1 MISLHGSAQE
11 RLGAELAAGT
21 TTTKRLSFRDE
32 DLALR
37 FAALHVYTMRHVA
50 MWGRWFKW
58 TGKVWAADEKRVAFS
73 LSRQVCRAAARE
85 CKPRAAKSIASAK
98 TVAAVERLAQ
108 ADPRLATTVDV
119 WDADPWLLNTPD
131 GVVDLRTGKLRAH
144 SSGDFMTKITAVG
157 PGGDCPRFKQFLRE
171 IMAGDEEMVA
181 FVQRVLGYCLTGD
194 ISEEVIFFLH
204 GTGQNGKGV
213 LTSTVEWI
221 MADYCK
227 SAGDEVFTET
237 SNDRHSTEI
246 ARLKG
251 ARMVL
256 VAEVEEGKRW
266 AEARLKK
273 MTGGDTITARFMRQ
287 DDFEFKPQFKPL
299 ISANHKPQIKSVD
312 VAMRRRLHLI
322 PFLVTIPPEKRD
334 NELKAKLRDEGP
346 GILQWLI
353 EGCLE
358 YQRIGLAPPE
368 SVVDATD
375 EYFKDEDNVAN
386 WIEER
391 CEVGKGLND
400 PSSKLFASWK
410 HYAEKAG
417 LPVGNNKRFKAEM
430 NRLGYREKRLSF
442 GVVYEGLRSGRTP
455 RSPGRSKSRR
465 PLRPRPPRSV
475 LTRPARRENT
485 RLYMLEL
492 DRS

>member
-1 MISLHGSAQE
+1 MKKGC
-11 RLGAELAAGT
+11 
-21 TTTKRLSFRDE
+21 
-32 DLALR
+32 
-37 FAALHVYTMRHVA
+37 
-50 MWGRWFKW
+50 
-58 TGKVWAADEKRVAFS
+58 AFS
-73 LSRQVCRAAARE
+73 LSREVCRAAARE
-85 CKPRAAKSIASAK
+85 CDPRAAKSIASAK

-131 GVVDLRTGKLRAH
+131 GVVDLRTGKLRPH

-157 PGGDCPRFKQFLRE
+157 PGGDCPRFKAFMSE

-194 ISEEVIFFLH
+194 ISEEVIFFLY

-213 LTSTVEWI
+213 LTSTLEWI

-237 SNDRHSTEI
+237 KNDRHSTEI

-251 ARMVL
+251 ARVVL
-256 VAEVEEGKRW
+256 VTEVGQGRRW

-299 ISANHKPQIKSVD
+299 ISANHKPQLKSVD
-312 VAMRRRLHLI
+312 VAMRRRMHLL

-353 EGCLE
+353 DGCLE
-358 YQRIGLAPPE
+358 YQRIGLAPPK
-368 SVVDATD
+368 SVVAATD
-375 EYFKDEDNVAN
+375 EYFQGEDDVAN

-391 CEVGKGLND
+391 CEVDKGFSN
-400 PSSKLFASWK
+400 PSAKLFASWK
-410 HYAEKAG
+410 DYAEKAG
-417 LPVGNNKRFKAEM
+417 LIVGNNKTFKSEM
-430 NRLGYREKRLSF
+430 NRLGYFEKRLSF
-442 GVVYEGLRSGRTP
+442 GVVYEGLHVRYGDD
-455 RSPGRSKSRR
+455 PGAD
-465 PLRPRPPRSV
+465 PDH
-475 LTRPARRENT
+475 
-485 RLYMLEL
+485 L
-492 DRS
+492 DAF

>member
-1 MISLHGSAQE
+1 MTTISLLGSAQE
-11 RLGAELAAGT
+11 RPGAEAGGWDDDDEAPEF
-21 TTTKRLSFRDE
+21 SDE

-37 FAALHVYTMRHVA
+37 FAALHVYTMRYVA
-50 MWGRWFKW
+50 LMGRWFKW
-58 TGKVWAADEKRVAFS
+58 TREGLGGGRKEGGFQPVAPD
-73 LSRQVCRAAARE
+73 LSARRRANANHRT
-85 CKPRAAKSIASAK
+85 AKSIASAK

-108 ADPRLATTVDV
+108 ADPRLATTIDV

-131 GVVDLRTGKLRAH
+131 GVVDLRTGKLRPH
-144 SSGDFMTKITAVG
+144 SSGDYMTKITAVG
-157 PGGDCPRFKQFLRE
+157 PGGDCPRFKQFMRE

-194 ISEEVIFFLH
+194 ISEEVIFFLY

-237 SNDRHSTEI
+237 RNDRHSTEI
-246 ARLKG
+246 ARLNG

-266 AEARLKK
+266 AEAKLKK
-273 MTGGDTITARFMRQ
+273 MTGGDTLTARFMRQ

-299 ISANHKPQIKSVD
+299 ISANHKPQLRSVD

-334 NELKAKLRDEGP
+334 NELKAKLKDEGP

-358 YQRIGLAPPE
+358 YQRIGLAPPA

-375 EYFKDEDNVAN
+375 EYFKNEDNIAN
-386 WIEER
+386 WIDER
-391 CEVGKGLND
+391 CEVG
-400 PSSKLFASWK
+400 
-410 HYAEKAG
+410 AG
-417 LPVGNNKRFKAEM
+417 ACLIARRNCLRRGRSLPRRPDLPVGNNKRFKAEM
-430 NRLGYREKRLSF
+430 NRLGYRDKRLGF
-442 GVVYEGLRSGRTP
+442 GIVYKGLSVRQDDPER
-455 RSPGRSKSRR
+455 RRSKSRR
-465 PLRPRPPRSV
+465 RLAEPGGQSRAVR
-475 LTRPARRENT
+475 TGPARRANS
-485 RLYMLEL
+485 RL
-492 DRS
+492 